1 MKVFGLIGKK
11 LSHSFSKNYFETKF
25 KQLNIAD
32 QHTYELFELNTIDE
46 IKQLLKRDNLVGLN
60 VTVPYKQEVIH
71 FLDELDQSAKKVGAV
86 NVIRL
91 ENGIAKGYNSD
102 YFGFKRS
109 LENWLQGKQIKN
121 ALILGSGGASKAVSA
136 ALNDLDINS
145 KVVSRSD
152 DAGDITYRELNHAPK
167 LLGKY
172 KLIINTTPLGMYPV
186 VDEAPE
192 VPYAEAND
200 THWFYDLVYNPEE
213 TLFLKRAKAQGANT
227 KNGLEMLHLQAEK
240 SWEIWNSK

>member
-25 KQLNIAD
+25 NQLNIAD
-32 QHTYELFELNTIDE
+32 QHTYELFELTAINKVKELFTKE
-46 IKQLLKRDNLVGLN
+46 NLVGLN
-60 VTVPYKQEVIH
+60 VTVPYKQEVIP

-86 NVIRL
+86 NVIKL
-91 ENGIAKGYNSD
+91 ESGITKGYNSD
-102 YFGFKRS
+102 YFGFKQS
-109 LENWLQGKQIKN
+109 LENWLQGNAIKN

-136 ALNDLDINS
+136 ALNDQDISS

-172 KLIINTTPLGMYPV
+172 KLIINTTPLGMYPAIE
-186 VDEAPE
+186 EAPE
-192 VPYAEAND
+192 VPYAEVND
-200 THWFYDLVYNPEE
+200 SHWFYDLVYNPEE
-213 TLFLKRAKAQGANT
+213 TLFLKKGKEQGANI